1 MRPGLT
7 ASPARAGVFAT
18 LLLALMA
25 LAAALIAM
33 PAGAQTFPKFTGFVV
48 DDAGILP
55 PEVQASLTQKLEA
68 LQRDT
73 KRQLVVV
80 TVKDLQGYPI
90 EDYSNK
96 LFRSWG
102 IGLKDVNNGA
112 LFVIAPNDRK
122 LRIEVGYGL
131 EPFLTDALSS
141 VIINNDVVPRFKAG
155 DMPGGITAGTDAI
168 ITQLRAS
175 PEEAQAR
182 LDAAVKQFDQT
193 HRAQR
198 SGGGGVP
205 IGLIFWGMVMLFVLL
220 SFARRGGRGQR
231 YGGDGSGALP
241 IVLWSIANEIGRQAM
256 RGGGGG
262 GWGGGDS
269 GGGGGGWGGGGFGG
283 GGGGSSGGGGASG
296 GW

>member
-7 ASPARAGVFAT
+7 ASPARAGVFTT

-33 PAGAQTFPKFTGFVV
+33 PAGAQTFPKFTRFVV

-102 IGLKDVNNGA
+102 VGLKDVNNGA

-168 ITQLRAS
+168 IAQLRAS